1 MRIRLQWLACALVL
15 VPALAGAQVV
25 AGVAAWT
32 VGRGSSESGGQPSQN
47 NAFWQDYT
55 LGYTGS
61 LLDARLLK
69 YNAEIAFR
77 TNSLSAGGVDYSQE
91 GNQRDLGYRLGA
103 SLFPARPF
111 PFYIQASRDTID
123 EAGDYP
129 SSSGIRGGIAV
140 PPGVPM
146 PDFRTRN
153 TSLSTGWQL
162 SVPSLPRIDV
172 GYRKGH
178 SVVTGG
184 PYLAEQRDED
194 LHLGVSKDTART
206 QHALRYQWTAYENQI
221 SQAFNQ
227 RLSDLEYVFGATL
240 PKRSR
245 ASARVGRR
253 TSLSLFDVAVPVGS
267 QDTGAYSPPSRGE
280 VGSTY
285 LVGTLNLEP
294 NNRLSLDLT
303 GTFDRQDAALVTT
316 DAKLASATAFFEAL
330 PGLSLNATGTFG
342 ERGQQLG
349 PETITVITRSALAG
363 ASYRARVRWLDAGVQ
378 YAAGAGT
385 NTTVSGQVGHTGS
398 WSGRANLSVSNPWF
412 SVSGGYGRSKNWDD
426 ILDYG
431 NFRYERSQASVQ
443 GRAGRVLLN
452 GSWEDVL
459 IERGRDLTFARERQR
474 TFTATASIRV
484 GWGSLLSVDAGG
496 FRNDVVTGRD
506 RSLFAGS
513 AFESQLWKALHL
525 TLWGRLGE
533 TTATQTGLD
542 QRALSGLAQ
551 LEYRLRFFNFA
562 LEYRYNDQDL
572 SSGDLADSIKFRGHQ
587 MLLRITR
594 KFGFTL

>member
-1 MRIRLQWLACALVL
+1 VKVRLRWLACALVL
-15 VPALAGAQVV
+15 VPALARAQVI

-32 VGRGSSESGGQPSQN
+32 VGRGTSESDGRPSDN
-47 NAFWQDYT
+47 NSFWQDYT

-77 TNSLSAGGVDYSQE
+77 TNSLNSGGEDYAQQ
-91 GNQRDLGYRLGA
+91 GKQRDLGYRLGA

-123 EAGDYP
+123 ESGDYP

-140 PPGVPM
+140 PPGVPT

-153 TSLSTGWQL
+153 TSLTTGWQL

-178 SVVTGG
+178 SIVTGG
-184 PYLAEQRDED
+184 PYSAEQRDED
-194 LHLGVSKDTART
+194 LNLGVSKVNTRT
-206 QHALRYQWTAYENQI
+206 QHGLRYHRTAYENQL
-221 SQAFNQ
+221 SQAFDQ
-227 RLSDLEYVFGATL
+227 RLSDLEYDFGATL

-245 ASARVGRR
+245 ASVRVGRR
-253 TSLSLFDVAVPVGS
+253 TSLSLFDVAVPVGN
-267 QDTGAYSPPSRGE
+267 QDSGAYSPPSRGE
-280 VGSTY
+280 VGTTY
-285 LVGTLNLEP
+285 LVSTFSIEP
-294 NNRLSLDLT
+294 NRRLSLDLT
-303 GTFDRQDAALVTT
+303 GTFDRQDASLVTS
-316 DAKLASATAFFEAL
+316 DARLASASARYEVI
-330 PGLSLNATGTFG
+330 PGLSLDAVGTFG
-342 ERGQQLG
+342 ERGQALEG
-349 PETITVITRSALAG
+349 STITVITRGGLAG
-363 ASYRARVRWLDAGVQ
+363 ASYRARVRWLEAGVQ
-378 YAAGAGT
+378 YTAGAGT
-385 NTTVSGQVGHTGS
+385 NTTVERQVGKTGS
-398 WSGRANLSVSNPWF
+398 WAGQANLSASSRWF

-431 NFRYERSQASVQ
+431 NFRYERGHAAVQSQ
-443 GRAGRVLLN
+443 AGRVLLN
-452 GSWEDVL
+452 GSWEDLL
-459 IERGRDLTFARERQR
+459 IERGRDLTFARDRQQI
-474 TFTATASIRV
+474 FTATASLRV
-484 GWGSLLSVDAGG
+484 GRNSLLSANAGG
-496 FRNDVVTGRD
+496 FRNDTESGRD
-506 RSLFAGS
+506 RTLFTGT

-525 TLWGRLGE
+525 MLWARLGE
-533 TTATQTGLD
+533 TTATQTHLD
-542 QRALSGLAQ
+542 QRTLSTFAQ

-572 SSGDLADSIKFRGHQ
+572 RSGDLANPYKFRGHQ

>member
-1 MRIRLQWLACALVL
+1 MRLLWLACAVVL
-15 VPALAGAQVV
+15 VPALAGAQVI
-25 AGVAAWT
+25 AGSAAWT
-32 VGRGSSESGGQPSQN
+32 LGRGSNESNGQPSQN
-47 NAFWQDYT
+47 NSFWQDYT

-77 TNSLSAGGVDYSQE
+77 TNSLNSGGVDYSQQ
-91 GNQRDLGYRLGA
+91 GNQRDLGYKLGA

-111 PFYIQASRDTID
+111 PFFIQASRDTID
-123 EAGDYP
+123 ESGNYP

-140 PPGVPM
+140 PPGVPT

-153 TSLSTGWQL
+153 TSLSAGWQL

-178 SVVTGG
+178 SIVTGG

-194 LHLGVSKDTART
+194 LHLGVSKETART
-206 QHALRYQWTAYENQI
+206 QHALRYQWTTYENQV

-240 PKRSR
+240 QRRSR
-245 ASARVGRR
+245 ASVRVGRR
-253 TSLSLFDVAVPVGS
+253 TSLSLFDVAVPAGN
-267 QDTGAYSPPSRGE
+267 QDTGAYTPPSRGE
-280 VGSTY
+280 VGTTY
-285 LVGTLNLEP
+285 LVGTINVEP
-294 NNRLSLDLT
+294 NRRLSLDFT
-303 GTFDRQDAALVTT
+303 GTFDRQDASLVTT
-316 DAKLASATAFFEAL
+316 DAKLASATANFEAL

-349 PETITVITRSALAG
+349 RDTISVITRSGLAG
-363 ASYRARVRWLDAGVQ
+363 VSYRARVRWLDAGVQ

-385 NTTVSGQVGHTGS
+385 NTTVEGQLGHTGS
-398 WSGRANLSVSNPWF
+398 WAGQANLSASSRWF
-412 SVSGGYGRSKNWDD
+412 SVSGGYGRSNNTDD

-431 NFRYERSQASVQ
+431 NFRYERGHAAVQ
-443 GRAGRVLLN
+443 GQAGRVLLN
-452 GSWEDVL
+452 GSWEELL
-459 IERGRDLTFARERQR
+459 IERGRGLTFARERQR
-474 TFTATASIRV
+474 IVTATASLRV
-484 GWGSLLSVDAGG
+484 GRDSLLSANAGG
-496 FRNDVVTGRD
+496 FRSDIESGRD
-506 RSLFAGS
+506 RSVFAGA
-513 AFESQLWKALHL
+513 AFESQLWRALHL
-525 TLWGRLGE
+525 VLWSRLGN
-533 TTATQTGLD
+533 TSATQTGLD
-542 QRALSGLAQ
+542 QRALNAFAQ

-572 SSGDLADSIKFRGHQ
+572 LSGDLANPIKFRGHQ

-594 KFGFTL
+594 KFGFAL

>member
-1 MRIRLQWLACALVL
+1 
-15 VPALAGAQVV
+15 VPALAGAQVI
-25 AGVAAWT
+25 AGSAAWT
-32 VGRGSSESGGQPSQN
+32 LGRGSNESNGQPSQN
-47 NAFWQDYT
+47 NSFWQDYT

-77 TNSLSAGGVDYSQE
+77 TNSLNSGGVDYSQQ
-91 GNQRDLGYRLGA
+91 GNQRDLGYKLGA

-111 PFYIQASRDTID
+111 PFFIQASRDTID
-123 EAGDYP
+123 ESGNYP

-140 PPGVPM
+140 PPGVPT

-153 TSLSTGWQL
+153 TSLSAGWQL

-178 SVVTGG
+178 SIVTGG

-194 LHLGVSKDTART
+194 LHLGVSKETART
-206 QHALRYQWTAYENQI
+206 QHALRYQWTTYENQV

-240 PKRSR
+240 QRRSR
-245 ASARVGRR
+245 ASVRVGRR
-253 TSLSLFDVAVPVGS
+253 TSLSLFDVAVPAGN
-267 QDTGAYSPPSRGE
+267 QDTGAYTPPSRGE
-280 VGSTY
+280 VGTTY
-285 LVGTLNLEP
+285 LVGTINVEP
-294 NNRLSLDLT
+294 NRRLSLDFT
-303 GTFDRQDAALVTT
+303 GTFDRQDASLVTT
-316 DAKLASATAFFEAL
+316 DAKLASATANFEAL

-349 PETITVITRSALAG
+349 RDTISVITRSGLAG
-363 ASYRARVRWLDAGVQ
+363 VSYRARVRWLDAGVQ

-385 NTTVSGQVGHTGS
+385 NTTVEGQLGHTGS
-398 WSGRANLSVSNPWF
+398 WAGQANLSASSRWF
-412 SVSGGYGRSKNWDD
+412 SVSGGYGRSNNTDD

-431 NFRYERSQASVQ
+431 NFRYERGHAAVQ
-443 GRAGRVLLN
+443 GQAGRVLLN
-452 GSWEDVL
+452 GSWEELL
-459 IERGRDLTFARERQR
+459 IERGRGLTFARERQR
-474 TFTATASIRV
+474 IVTATASLRV
-484 GWGSLLSVDAGG
+484 GRDSLLSANAGG
-496 FRNDVVTGRD
+496 FRSDIESGRD
-506 RSLFAGS
+506 RSVFAGA
-513 AFESQLWKALHL
+513 AFESQLWRALHL
-525 TLWGRLGE
+525 VLWSRLGN
-533 TTATQTGLD
+533 TSATQTGLD
-542 QRALSGLAQ
+542 QRALNAFAQ

-572 SSGDLADSIKFRGHQ
+572 LSGDLANPIKFRGHQ

-594 KFGFTL
+594 KFGFAL

>member
-1 MRIRLQWLACALVL
+1 MRLLWLACAVVL

-25 AGVAAWT
+25 AGSAAWT
-32 VGRGSSESGGQPSQN
+32 LGRGSNESGGQPSQN
-47 NAFWQDYT
+47 NSFWQDYT

-77 TNSLSAGGVDYSQE
+77 TNSLNSGGVDYSQQ
-91 GNQRDLGYRLGA
+91 GNQRDLGYKLGA

-111 PFYIQASRDTID
+111 PFFIQASRDTID
-123 EAGDYP
+123 ESGNYP

-140 PPGVPM
+140 PPGVPT

-153 TSLSTGWQL
+153 TAFSTGWQL

-178 SVVTGG
+178 SLVTGG
-184 PYLAEQRDED
+184 PYSAEQRDED

-206 QHALRYQWTAYENQI
+206 QHALRYQWTTYENQV

-240 PKRSR
+240 QKRSR
-245 ASARVGRR
+245 ASVRAGRR
-253 TSLSLFDVAVPVGS
+253 TSLSLFDVAVPAGN
-267 QDTGAYSPPSRGE
+267 QDTGAYTPPSRGE
-280 VGSTY
+280 VGTTY
-285 LVGTLNLEP
+285 LVGTINVEP
-294 NNRLSLDLT
+294 NGRLSLDFT
-303 GTFDRQDAALVTT
+303 GTFDRQDGSLVTT
-316 DAKLASATAFFEAL
+316 DAKLASATANFEAL

-349 PETITVITRSALAG
+349 QGTITVITRNGLAG

-385 NTTVSGQVGHTGS
+385 NTTVEGQVGRTTS
-398 WSGRANLSVSNPWF
+398 WAGQANASASSQWF
-412 SVSGGYGRSKNWDD
+412 AVSGGYGRSNNTDE

-431 NFRYERSQASVQ
+431 NFRYERGHAAVQ
-443 GRAGRVLLN
+443 GQAGRVLLN
-452 GSWEDVL
+452 GSWEELL
-459 IERGRDLTFARERQR
+459 IERGRSLTFARERQR
-474 TFTATASIRV
+474 IVAATASLRV
-484 GWGSLLSVDAGG
+484 GRDSLLSAHAGG
-496 FRNDVVTGRD
+496 FRSDIESGRD
-506 RSLFAGS
+506 RSLFAGA
-513 AFESQLWKALHL
+513 AFESHLWRALHL
-525 TLWGRLGE
+525 ALWGRLGE

-542 QRALSGLAQ
+542 QRALNALAQ

-572 SSGDLADSIKFRGHQ
+572 LSGDLANPIKFRGHQ

>member
-1 MRIRLQWLACALVL
+1 L
-15 VPALAGAQVV
+15 
-25 AGVAAWT
+25 
-32 VGRGSSESGGQPSQN
+32 
-47 NAFWQDYT
+47 
-55 LGYTGS
+55 
-61 LLDARLLK
+61 
-69 YNAEIAFR
+69 
-77 TNSLSAGGVDYSQE
+77 
-91 GNQRDLGYRLGA
+91 
-103 SLFPARPF
+103 
-111 PFYIQASRDTID
+111 
-123 EAGDYP
+123 
-129 SSSGIRGGIAV
+129 
-140 PPGVPM
+140 
-146 PDFRTRN
+146 
-153 TSLSTGWQL
+153 
-162 SVPSLPRIDV
+162 
-172 GYRKGH
+172 
-178 SVVTGG
+178 
-184 PYLAEQRDED
+184 
-194 LHLGVSKDTART
+194 
-206 QHALRYQWTAYENQI
+206 
-221 SQAFNQ
+221 
-227 RLSDLEYVFGATL
+227 
-240 PKRSR
+240 
-245 ASARVGRR
+245 
-253 TSLSLFDVAVPVGS
+253 
-267 QDTGAYSPPSRGE
+267 
-280 VGSTY
+280 
-285 LVGTLNLEP
+285 
-294 NNRLSLDLT
+294 
-303 GTFDRQDAALVTT
+303 DRQDAALVTT

-431 NFRYERSQASVQ
+431 NFRYERSQAAVQ

>member
-1 MRIRLQWLACALVL
+1 VRIRLQWLACALVL

-77 TNSLSAGGVDYSQE
+77 TNSLNSGGVDYSQQ
-91 GNQRDLGYRLGA
+91 GNQRDLGYKLGA

-111 PFYIQASRDTID
+111 PFFIQASRDTID
-123 EAGDYP
+123 ESGNYP

-140 PPGVPM
+140 PPGVPT

-153 TSLSTGWQL
+153 TSLSAGWQL

-178 SVVTGG
+178 SIVTGG

-194 LHLGVSKDTART
+194 LHLGVSKETART
-206 QHALRYQWTAYENQI
+206 QHALRYQWTTYENQV

-240 PKRSR
+240 QRRSR
-245 ASARVGRR
+245 ASVRVGRR
-253 TSLSLFDVAVPVGS
+253 TSLSLFDVAVPAGN
-267 QDTGAYSPPSRGE
+267 QDTGAYTPPSRGE
-280 VGSTY
+280 VGTTY
-285 LVGTLNLEP
+285 LVGTINVEP
-294 NNRLSLDLT
+294 NRRLSLDFT
-303 GTFDRQDAALVTT
+303 GTFDRQDASLVTT
-316 DAKLASATAFFEAL
+316 DAKLASATANFEAL

-349 PETITVITRSALAG
+349 RDTISVITRSGLAG
-363 ASYRARVRWLDAGVQ
+363 VSYRARVRWLDAGVQ

-385 NTTVSGQVGHTGS
+385 NTTVEGQLGHTGS
-398 WSGRANLSVSNPWF
+398 WAGQANLSASSRWF
-412 SVSGGYGRSKNWDD
+412 SVSGGYGRSNNTDD

-431 NFRYERSQASVQ
+431 NFRYERGHAAVQ
-443 GRAGRVLLN
+443 GQAGRVLLN
-452 GSWEDVL
+452 GSWEELL
-459 IERGRDLTFARERQR
+459 IERGRGLTFARERQR
-474 TFTATASIRV
+474 IVTATASLRV
-484 GWGSLLSVDAGG
+484 GRDSLLSANAGG
-496 FRNDVVTGRD
+496 FRSDIESGRD
-506 RSLFAGS
+506 RSVFAGA
-513 AFESQLWKALHL
+513 AFESQLWRALHL
-525 TLWGRLGE
+525 VLWSRLGN
-533 TTATQTGLD
+533 TSATQTGLD
-542 QRALSGLAQ
+542 QRALNAFAQ

-572 SSGDLADSIKFRGHQ
+572 LSGDLANPIKFRGHQ

-594 KFGFTL
+594 KFGFAL

>member
-1 MRIRLQWLACALVL
+1 VKLRLLWLACAVVL

-25 AGVAAWT
+25 AGSAAWT
-32 VGRGSSESGGQPSQN
+32 LGRGSNESNGQPSQN
-47 NAFWQDYT
+47 DSFWQDYT

-69 YNAEIAFR
+69 FNAEIAFR
-77 TNSLSAGGVDYSQE
+77 TNSLNSGGVDYSQQ
-91 GNQRDLGYRLGA
+91 GNQRDLGYKLGA

-111 PFYIQASRDTID
+111 PFFIQASRDTID
-123 EAGDYP
+123 ESGNYP

-140 PPGVPM
+140 PPGVPT

-153 TSLSTGWQL
+153 TAFSTGWQL

-178 SVVTGG
+178 SLVTGG
-184 PYLAEQRDED
+184 PYSAEQRDED
-194 LHLGVSKDTART
+194 LHLGVSKETART
-206 QHALRYQWTAYENQI
+206 QHALRYQWTTYENQV

-240 PKRSR
+240 QRRSR
-245 ASARVGRR
+245 ASVRAGRR
-253 TSLSLFDVAVPVGS
+253 TSLSLFDVAVPAGN

-280 VGSTY
+280 VGTTY
-285 LVGTLNLEP
+285 LVGTINVEP
-294 NNRLSLDLT
+294 NRRLSLDFT
-303 GTFDRQDAALVTT
+303 GTFDRQDASLVTT
-316 DAKLASATAFFEAL
+316 DAKLASATANFEAL

-349 PETITVITRSALAG
+349 RDTISVITRSGLAG
-363 ASYRARVRWLDAGVQ
+363 VSYRARVRWLDAGVQ

-385 NTTVSGQVGHTGS
+385 NTTVEGQLGRTGS
-398 WSGRANLSVSNPWF
+398 WAGQANLSASSRWF
-412 SVSGGYGRSKNWDD
+412 SVSGGYGRSKNSDD

-431 NFRYERSQASVQ
+431 NFRYERGHAAVQ
-443 GRAGRVLLN
+443 GQAGRVLLN
-452 GSWEDVL
+452 GSWEELL
-459 IERGRDLTFARERQR
+459 IERGRSLTFARERQR
-474 TFTATASIRV
+474 IVTATASLRV
-484 GWGSLLSVDAGG
+484 GRDSLLSANAGG
-496 FRNDVVTGRD
+496 FRSDIESGRD
-506 RSLFAGS
+506 RSLFAGA
-513 AFESQLWKALHL
+513 AFESHLWRALHL
-525 TLWGRLGE
+525 AIWGRLGE

-542 QRALSGLAQ
+542 QRALNAFAQ

-562 LEYRYNDQDL
+562 LEYRYNDQNL
-572 SSGDLADSIKFRGHQ
+572 LSGDLANPVKFRGHQ

-594 KFGFTL
+594 KFGFAL

>member
-1 MRIRLQWLACALVL
+1 MRARLHWLACAVVL

-25 AGVAAWT
+25 AGSAAWT
-32 VGRGSSESGGQPSQN
+32 LGRGSNESGDQPSQN
-47 NAFWQDYT
+47 NSFWQDYT

-77 TNSLSAGGVDYSQE
+77 TNSLNSGGVDYSQQ
-91 GNQRDLGYRLGA
+91 GNQRDLGYKLGA

-111 PFYIQASRDTID
+111 PFFIQASRDTID
-123 EAGDYP
+123 ESGNYP

-140 PPGVPM
+140 PPGVPQ

-153 TSLSTGWQL
+153 TSLSAGWQL
-162 SVPSLPRIDV
+162 SMPSLPRIDV
-172 GYRKGH
+172 GFRKGH

-206 QHALRYQWTAYENQI
+206 QHALRYQWTTYENQV

-227 RLSDLEYVFGATL
+227 RLTDLEYVFGATL
-240 PKRSR
+240 QRRSR
-245 ASARVGRR
+245 ASVRAGRR
-253 TSLSLFDVAVPVGS
+253 TSLSLFDVVVPAGN

-280 VGSTY
+280 VGTTY
-285 LVGTLNLEP
+285 LVGTINVEP
-294 NNRLSLDLT
+294 NRRLSLDFT
-303 GTFDRQDAALVTT
+303 GTFDRQDASLVTT
-316 DAKLASATAFFEAL
+316 DAKLASATANFEAL

-349 PETITVITRSALAG
+349 RDTISVVTRSGLAG
-363 ASYRARVRWLDAGVQ
+363 VSYRARVRWLDAGVQ

-385 NTTVSGQVGHTGS
+385 NTTVEGQLGHTGS
-398 WSGRANLSVSNPWF
+398 WAGQANLSASSRWF
-412 SVSGGYGRSKNWDD
+412 SVSGGYGRSKNSDD

-431 NFRYERSQASVQ
+431 NFRYERGHAAVQ
-443 GRAGRVLLN
+443 GQAGRVLLN
-452 GSWEDVL
+452 GSWEELL
-459 IERGRDLTFARERQR
+459 IERGRSLTFARERQR
-474 TFTATASIRV
+474 IFTATASVRV
-484 GWGSLLSVDAGG
+484 GRDSLLSANAGG
-496 FRNDVVTGRD
+496 FRSDIESGRD
-506 RSLFAGS
+506 RSLFAGA
-513 AFESQLWKALHL
+513 AFESHLWRALHL
-525 TLWGRLGE
+525 ALWGRLGN

-542 QRALSGLAQ
+542 QRALNALAQ

-572 SSGDLADSIKFRGHQ
+572 SSGDLANPIKFRGHQ